1 MNTDPNNRTQHL
13 VALAQAHDKPALDQ
27 LCRIYAERIRRIVR
41 MRMGA
46 ELREK
51 LESMDIVQDAL
62 ICAVRDLSDFT
73 YKNEGD
79 FLHWLSKIAE
89 NRIRDNL
96 DKLHAGKR
104 DMRREVPL
112 DKPTPGTKGRSMA
125 SPGLFVTTT
134 PSVIF
139 ARQEEYNRLEQAV
152 DRLKPEHREV
162 IMLAKIEGLTY
173 SQIGEHLD
181 KSPNAVGVLLSRAM
195 LALANAFER
204 T

>member
-1 MNTDPNNRTQHL
+1 
-13 VALAQAHDKPALDQ
+13 VALAQAHDKPALEQ
-27 LCRIYAERIRRIVR
+27 LFRIYGERVRRIVR

-46 ELREK
+46 ELRAK
-51 LESMDIVQDAL
+51 LESVDIVQDAMV
-62 ICAVRDLSDFT
+62 CAVRDLSGFI

-104 DMRREVPL
+104 DICREVSL
-112 DKPTPGTKGRSMA
+112 DRPVTGVGNRPMA
-125 SPGLFVTTT
+125 PADPIVTTT
-134 PSVIF
+134 PSVICT
-139 ARQEEYNRLEQAV
+139 RQEEYNRLEKAM
-152 DRLKPEHREV
+152 DKLKPEHREI
-162 IMLAKIEGLTY
+162 IMLAKIEGLSY
-173 SQIGEHLD
+173 NQIAERLD

-195 LALANAFER
+195 LALANAFEQ

>member
-1 MNTDPNNRTQHL
+1 MNSDHNHRTRHL

-27 LCRIYAERIRRIVR
+27 LCRIYGERVHRIIRL
-41 MRMGA
+41 RMGA
-46 ELREK
+46 ELRGK
-51 LESMDIVQDAL
+51 LESVDIVQEAL
-62 ICAVRDLSDFT
+62 TCAVQDLSDFS

-96 DKLHAGKR
+96 DKLHAAKR
-104 DMRREVPL
+104 DMRREVSP
-112 DKPTPGTKGRSMA
+112 DKPVTGAGNSSMA
-125 SPGLFVTTT
+125 SPGPTVTTT

-139 ARQEEYNRLEQAV
+139 ARQEEYKRLERAM

-162 IMLAKIEGLTY
+162 IMLAKTEGLTY
-173 SQIGEHLD
+173 NQIGKRLD
-181 KSPNAVGVLLSRAM
+181 KTPNAIGVLLSRAM
-195 LALANAFER
+195 LALTNAFER

>member
-1 MNTDPNNRTQHL
+1 
-13 VALAQAHDKPALDQ
+13 
-27 LCRIYAERIRRIVR
+27 
-41 MRMGA
+41 
-46 ELREK
+46 
-51 LESMDIVQDAL
+51 
-62 ICAVRDLSDFT
+62 
-73 YKNEGD
+73 
-79 FLHWLSKIAE
+79 
-89 NRIRDNL
+89 
-96 DKLHAGKR
+96 
-104 DMRREVPL
+104 
-112 DKPTPGTKGRSMA
+112 MA

-139 ARQEEYNRLEQAV
+139 SRQEEYNRLERAV

-181 KSPNAVGVLLSRAM
+181 KSSNAVGVLLSRAM

>member
-1 MNTDPNNRTQHL
+1 LNTEPNNRTQHL

-112 DKPTPGTKGRSMA
+112 DKPMPDTKGRSMA
-125 SPGLFVTTT
+125 SPDLFVTTT

-139 ARQEEYNRLEQAV
+139 SRQEEYNRLERAV

-181 KSPNAVGVLLSRAM
+181 KSSNAVGVLLSRAM